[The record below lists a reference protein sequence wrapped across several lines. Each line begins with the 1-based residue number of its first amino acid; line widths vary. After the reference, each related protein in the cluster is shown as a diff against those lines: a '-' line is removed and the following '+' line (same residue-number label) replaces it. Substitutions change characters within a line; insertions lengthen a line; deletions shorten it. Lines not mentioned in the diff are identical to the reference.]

1 MPNRR
6 LNLLVAESEPGE
18 ARDQRRESVGRSSG
32 ETYEAVLAHIA
43 LGADIQRIK
52 PVDTPGEIPDA
63 AGLADFDGVFLTGSP
78 LHLYKET
85 PETRRVVEFMCAV
98 FDAGVP
104 AFGSCAGLQVATVA
118 AGGSVRPMGERR
130 EAGFARRIFPT
141 EAGRSHPLLRGRPP
155 AFDAPAIHSDE
166 VAALPDGA
174 LRLASNAT
182 TEVQAA
188 EIRCGDGV
196 FWGVQYHPE
205 ISLFEA
211 AAALRRQADDLVQ
224 QGLATSVEAVEEQAQ
239 LVEAL
244 HDAPQRRDLAWRLGL
259 DPQVTEPER
268 RSVEIRNF
276 IEHLVLPT
284 RSRRGRG

>member
-43 LGADIQRIK
+43 PGADIQRIK

-188 EIRCGDGV
+188 EIRRGDGV

-224 QGLATSVEAVEEQAQ
+224 QGLATSVAAVEEQAQ

-284 RSRRGRG
+284 RSGRGRG

>member
-1 MPNRR
+1 MPNNR
-6 LNLLVAESEPGE
+6 LNLLVAECEPAE
-18 ARDQRRESVGRSSG
+18 ARDQRRDSVGRSSG

-43 LGADIQRIK
+43 PGAEITRIK
-52 PVDTPGEIPDA
+52 PIDTPGEIPNA
-63 AGLADFDGVFLTGSP
+63 ASLADFDGVFLTGSP

-85 PETRRVVEFMCAV
+85 PETRRVVEFMCTV

-188 EIRCGDGV
+188 EIRRGNGV

-284 RSRRGRG
+284 RSGRGRG

>member
-1 MPNRR
+1 MPNKR
-6 LNLLVAESEPGE
+6 LNFLVAESEPAE
-18 ARDQRRESVGRSSG
+18 ARDKRRDSVGRSSG

-43 LGADIQRIK
+43 PDAAVTRIK
-52 PVDTPGEIPDA
+52 PVDTPGEIPNA
-63 AGLADFDGVFLTGSP
+63 ASITDFDGVFLTGSP

-85 PETRRVVEFMCAV
+85 RETRRVVEFMCMV
-98 FDAGVP
+98 FEAGVP

-118 AGGSVRPMGERR
+118 AGGSVRAMAPRR

-141 EAGRSHPLLRGRPP
+141 EDGRSHPLLRGRPP
-155 AFDAPAIHSDE
+155 AYDAPAIHSDE
-166 VAALPDGA
+166 VAALPEGA
-174 LRLASNAT
+174 TLLASNAT

-188 EIRCGDGV
+188 EIRCGNGV

-211 AAALRRQADDLVQ
+211 AAALRREAENLVEQ
-224 QGLATSVEAVEEQAQ
+224 DLATSVDAVEEQAQ
-239 LVEAL
+239 LIEAL

-259 DPQVTEPER
+259 DPQVTDPAR
-268 RSVEIRNF
+268 RSVEMRNF

>member
-182 TEVQAA
+182 TKVQAA

-284 RSRRGRG
+284 RSGRGRG

>member
-188 EIRCGDGV
+188 EIRRGDGV

-224 QGLATSVEAVEEQAQ
+224 QGLATSVAAVEEQAQ

-284 RSRRGRG
+284 RSGRGRG

>member
-1 MPNRR
+1 MPNNR
-6 LNLLVAESEPGE
+6 LNLLVAECEPAE
-18 ARDQRRESVGRSSG
+18 ARDQRRDSVGRSSG

-43 LGADIQRIK
+43 PGAEITRIK
-52 PVDTPGEIPDA
+52 PIDTPGEIPNA
-63 AGLADFDGVFLTGSP
+63 ASLADFDGVFLTGSP

-85 PETRRVVEFMCAV
+85 PETRRVVEFMCTV

-118 AGGSVRPMGERR
+118 AGGSVRAMAPRR

-141 EAGRSHPLLRGRPP
+141 EDGRSHPLLRGRPP
-155 AFDAPAIHSDE
+155 AYDAPAIHSDE
-166 VAALPDGA
+166 VAALPQGA

-188 EIRCGDGV
+188 EIRCGNGV

-211 AAALRRQADDLVQ
+211 AAALRREAEDLVEQ
-224 QGLATSVEAVEEQAQ
+224 DLATSVDAVEEQAQ

>member
-1 MPNRR
+1 
-6 LNLLVAESEPGE
+6 
-18 ARDQRRESVGRSSG
+18 
-32 ETYEAVLAHIA
+32 
-43 LGADIQRIK
+43 
-52 PVDTPGEIPDA
+52 
-63 AGLADFDGVFLTGSP
+63 
-78 LHLYKET
+78 
-85 PETRRVVEFMCAV
+85 MCAV

-211 AAALRRQADDLVQ
+211 AAALRRQADDLVE

-284 RSRRGRG
+284 RSGRGRG

>member
-155 AFDAPAIHSDE
+155 AYDAPAIHSDE

-284 RSRRGRG
+284 RSGRGRG

>member
-18 ARDQRRESVGRSSG
+18 ARDQRRESVGRSSC

-224 QGLATSVEAVEEQAQ
+224 QGLATSVAAVEEQAQ

-284 RSRRGRG
+284 RSGRGRG

>member
-284 RSRRGRG
+284 RSGRGRG

>member
-18 ARDQRRESVGRSSG
+18 ARDQRRESVRRSSG

-85 PETRRVVEFMCAV
+85 PETRRVVEFMSAV

-284 RSRRGRG
+284 RSGRGRG

>member
-166 VAALPDGA
+166 VAALPEGA
-174 LRLASNAT
+174 LRFASNAT

-224 QGLATSVEAVEEQAQ
+224 QGLATSVAAVEEQAQ

-284 RSRRGRG
+284 RSGRGRG

>member
-188 EIRCGDGV
+188 EIRRGNGV

-211 AAALRRQADDLVQ
+211 AAALRRQADDLVE

-284 RSRRGRG
+284 RSGRGRG

>member
-166 VAALPDGA
+166 VAALPQGA

-188 EIRCGDGV
+188 EIRCGNGV

-211 AAALRRQADDLVQ
+211 AAALRREAEDLVEQ
-224 QGLATSVEAVEEQAQ
+224 DLATSVDAVEEQAQ

-284 RSRRGRG
+284 RSGRGRG

>member
-85 PETRRVVEFMCAV
+85 PETRRVVEFMSAV

-224 QGLATSVEAVEEQAQ
+224 QGLATSVAAVEEQAQ

-284 RSRRGRG
+284 RSGRGRG

>member
-244 HDAPQRRDLAWRLGL
+244 HDAPQRRDLACRLGL

-284 RSRRGRG
+284 RSGRGRG

>member
-188 EIRCGDGV
+188 EIRRGNGV

-284 RSRRGRG
+284 RSGRGRG

>member
-1 MPNRR
+1 MPNNR
-6 LNLLVAESEPGE
+6 LNLLVAECEPAE
-18 ARDQRRESVGRSSG
+18 ARDQRRDSVGRSSG

-43 LGADIQRIK
+43 PGAEITRIK
-52 PVDTPGEIPDA
+52 PIDTPGEIPNA
-63 AGLADFDGVFLTGSP
+63 ASLADFDGVFLTGSP

-85 PETRRVVEFMCAV
+85 PETRRVVEFMCTV

-211 AAALRRQADDLVQ
+211 AAALRREAEDLVEQ
-224 QGLATSVEAVEEQAQ
+224 DLATSVDAVEEQAQ

-284 RSRRGRG
+284 RSGRGRG